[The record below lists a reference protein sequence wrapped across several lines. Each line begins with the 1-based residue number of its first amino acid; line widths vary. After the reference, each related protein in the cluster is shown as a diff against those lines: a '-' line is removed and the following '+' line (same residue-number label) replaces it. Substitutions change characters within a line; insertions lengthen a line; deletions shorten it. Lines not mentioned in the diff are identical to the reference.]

1 MAVSEAE
8 QSYDSDEQH
17 ESSFLC
23 FLTGVWWA
31 TTVSRVSLL
40 ECYVNHSTRTR
51 RALLWKEWLL
61 HRSSLSLQRCPCSMW
76 QRPLPVK
83 LAPSRARRIM
93 PRPLPSFRHV
103 ERHSKFAS
111 QSRTNLQAA
120 SSSSKS
126 KLHTSPTQL
135 LPTARAAPSLRRR
148 TVASR
153 AHNLLAAVLQL
164 ATLLQLSTNA
174 ANLNKHMVAVFP
186 DVHNSRVSTHGG
198 PDQHHL
204 QLHPKFLTR
213 KSRSLR
219 AALFFSPSLFF
230 PYGTS

>member
-1 MAVSEAE
+1 M
-8 QSYDSDEQH
+8 
-17 ESSFLC
+17 
-23 FLTGVWWA
+23 LTILPELV
-31 TTVSRVSLL
+31 
-40 ECYVNHSTRTR
+40 
-51 RALLWKEWLL
+51 LWKEWLL

-219 AALFFSPSLFF
+219 AALSSSRPHPPPRLHCLLYCTCCTCGYCRGGHVRV
-230 PYGTS
+230 PVYAGQGLKLLPGVV

>member
-1 MAVSEAE
+1 MNVERMASPSELSVA
-8 QSYDSDEQH
+8 
-17 ESSFLC
+17 
-23 FLTGVWWA
+23 A
-31 TTVSRVSLL
+31 T
-40 ECYVNHSTRTR
+40 
-51 RALLWKEWLL
+51 
-61 HRSSLSLQRCPCSMW
+61 
-76 QRPLPVK
+76 LPV
-83 LAPSRARRIM
+83 LEVATPASRETRSIEGPTCRATAATV
-93 PRPLPSFRHV
+93 PSFRLARGV
-103 ERHSKFAS
+103 VDGCSDAHSKFAS
-111 QSRTNLQAA
+111 QSRTKLQAA

-219 AALFFSPSLFF
+219 AALSSSRPHPPPRLHCLLYCICCMHGYCRGAEGHVRV
-230 PYGTS
+230 PVCTPGRG